1 MAELQH
7 TLLKYP
13 EDLNN
18 LGTVTA
24 HTLVTKDY
32 VDSQVG
38 TNTTSTDHIP
48 YWTGSGWASSP
59 LDIDFA
65 TNAVHQPNGTF
76 VIGAATAP
84 THEIFKIESS
94 IYSAN
99 VASFGDITPIT
110 MTAVTG
116 SNAIGFNARKNSTSD
131 WVMYSTGGGGNE
143 YGGFIQYN
151 AVNGR
156 FTIQGAPTQLTSSGQ
171 ILNHDVFFQ
180 TYPNGDVFINQYGTG
195 TKTSVGN
202 EAYYLAVNSS
212 GQIIESTIDEI
223 ADLPTT
229 ASIDNAAD
237 WIPFYDSSDVVDRR
251 ISLDS
256 LIENAFDTQ
265 GIIVKQA
272 SGTVRRSIVGT
283 TDEISVINANGTGG
297 NPTLGIADNPV
308 IPGTARLK
316 LPVGT
321 TAQRPGTPVAGDIRY
336 NSNLLK
342 SELYLEDSV
351 TFDGWISLTA
361 GNYLVEELTP
371 SGTQPLTS
379 IQNFLSDLRFSDVHY
394 LNLNSESGTYS
405 PYLRLKWYNENTVD
419 ATDFE
424 TDSRIRNKYFVIRNY
439 SISGAGN
446 DIPVRLNGTN
456 TIWDGSSWVSEITA
470 EPNKEYLLVI
480 RQDVNDYAGRG
491 SATNRAY
498 LIGERDLGYAA
509 SGGGDNLGNHLA
521 TQNLD
526 MDNNDIIDVDL
537 IQFYPGAT
545 NNWKVRAGDFDSLI
559 FDYNG
564 FASTVVFETSG
575 AISINDPSVSGYTFP
590 ATDGTANQ
598 ILETDGSGTLSWVT
612 PSSGGDDLGNHTAT
626 QDLNMM
632 GYNINNIDR
641 LRLYGS
647 LGFWDILGDAASPNL
662 TISLSTGGELI
673 RLNGSGETITF
684 HDEYTFPTA
693 DGSASQVLTT
703 DGSGTVTWEDAAS
716 ADSVEFTTITAA
728 TTINSTNEDTYAGK
742 FVRVTG
748 GTYTIT
754 LDDSVTNG
762 KQFFFFYE
770 SGTGTITF
778 AGGGTAGTLSKD
790 NHTKINAVGMAVT
803 VTKLPVGDD
812 FALVGD
818 LVA

>member
-1 MAELQH
+1 MAQLQH
-7 TLLKYP
+7 TLLKYS

-131 WVMYSTGGGGNE
+131 WVMYSTGGGGSE

-151 AVNGR
+151 AINGR
-156 FTIQGAPTQLTSSGQ
+156 FTIQGAPTALGGAGNA
-171 ILNHDVFFQ
+171 LNQDVFFQ

-229 ASIDNAAD
+229 TSIDNAAD

-251 ISLDS
+251 INVNNILESG
-256 LIENAFDTQ
+256 FTGQ
-265 GIIVKQA
+265 GVVTKLA
-272 SGTVRRSIVGT
+272 SGFAYRTLVGDT
-283 TDEISVINANGTGG
+283 NEIAVSNGDGLLG
-297 NPTLGIADNPV
+297 NPTIGIATDP
-308 IPGTARLK
+308 ILPGSGGVT
-316 LPVGT
+316 LPSGT
-321 TAQRPGTPVAGDIRY
+321 TASRPGAPNAF
-336 NSNLLK
+336 
-342 SELYLEDSV
+342 ELR
-351 TFDGWISLTA
+351 
-361 GNYLVEELTP
+361 GNT
-371 SGTQPLTS
+371 
-379 IQNFLSDLRFSDVHY
+379 
-394 LNLNSESGTYS
+394 
-405 PYLRLKWYNENTVD
+405 
-419 ATDFE
+419 
-424 TDSRIRNKYFVIRNY
+424 
-439 SISGAGN
+439 
-446 DIPVRLNGTN
+446 TN
-456 TIWDGSSWVSEITA
+456 TELEYWDGSAWISVGT
-470 EPNKEYLLVI
+470 
-480 RQDVNDYAGRG
+480 G
-491 SATNRAY
+491 S
-498 LIGERDLGYAA
+498 
-509 SGGGDNLGNHLA
+509 GDNLGNHLA

-537 IQFYPGAT
+537 IQFFPGAT
-545 NNWKVRAGDFDSLI
+545 NNWRVRAGDFDSLI

-564 FASTVVFETSG
+564 FASTVVFEISG

-590 ATDGTANQ
+590 AADGTANQ
-598 ILETDGSGTLSWVT
+598 ILETDGSGTLTWVD
-612 PSSGGDDLGNHTAT
+612 PPSGGDDLGNHTAS
-626 QDLNMM
+626 QDLNML
-632 GYNINNIDR
+632 GYNINNVDR
-641 LRLYGS
+641 LRFYGS
-647 LGFWDILGDAASPNL
+647 LGFWDIIGDAASPNL

-693 DGSASQVLTT
+693 DGAANRVLTT
-703 DGSGTVTWEDAAS
+703 DGSGTLTWEDANTLTNANT
-716 ADSVEFTTITAA
+716 EFATITAA
-728 TTINSTNEDTYAGK
+728 TTIDSTNEDTYAGK

-754 LDDSVTNG
+754 LDDSVENG